1 MGNSESNFIP
11 GGGSEGYHVL
21 RVQPN
26 SPGEAAGLEPF
37 FDFIVAIGNTR
48 LDKDN
53 DTLKRVLEDHI
64 ERPLELTVY
73 NSKTQTVRQTQI
85 TPSNVWGGQ
94 GKLGVSIRFCSFE
107 GANENV
113 WHVISVKPN
122 SPALQAGLI
131 SDTDYILGAESVL
144 NQADDLIA
152 LVQANEGKPVKLY
165 VYNVEHDNVREVTLT
180 PNSNWGGEGCLGCDI
195 GFGYLHRIPTYFDR
209 SKPISTGGGVEMP
222 ADNTPNTA
230 EYFKK
235 DRETNNQHDH
245 SECGGHGH
253 SHDGHSHSHDGHSH
267 NFTVPE
273 SKPIDEQ
280 PVSIFPSIPPPKPIP
295 QTFEPPTNVPI
306 NPYQNTYGAPPTF
319 PTATVHPTPIVGGTQ
334 DDKSQPL
341 PEIENLNIN
350 ERNVPNF
357 SNKVETSNEEST
369 QEPRLD
375 LQHGQNISH
384 VTPVQQ
390 SETPSYPLASVQP
403 MPQQRQEAHVTP
415 KQQNIPLVAPLPR
428 EGSNFNQH
436 SYHQSQDGQQNN
448 YFMPSPPSEGA
459 PYYPPNVSAVPPM
472 PVSNSP
478 YNFQHSQP
486 PSVSSAS
493 NPYQTPTQYYNNQPT
508 CYQNP
513 YYPPTTNYGQT
524 APPLVPPMF
533 ADQHMGITTPPIN
546 NGMNYNIGYTQ
557 PQINFP
563 MPPLSSMG
571 INELV
576 PPPTNMQS
584 EEKS

>member
-122 SPALQAGLI
+122 SPASQAGLI

-165 VYNVEHDNVREVTLT
+165 VYNVKQDNVREVILT

-195 GFGYLHRIPTYFDR
+195 GFGYLHRIPTYYDR
-209 SKPISTGGGVEMP
+209 SKPISTGVPMDMP
-222 ADNTPNTA
+222 IDNTPNTA
-230 EYFKK
+230 EYLKK
-235 DRETNNQHDH
+235 GCEDNVNHPHDH
-245 SECGGHGH
+245 LECEGHTNDGYPQNLPPGG
-253 SHDGHSHSHDGHSH
+253 
-267 NFTVPE
+267 E
-273 SKPIDEQ
+273 KIIEEQ
-280 PVSIFPSIPPPKPIP
+280 PVSIFSSIPPPPKPIP
-295 QTFEPPTNVPI
+295 QTFEPPTNVPV
-306 NPYQNTYGAPPTF
+306 NLYQNTYGAPPNF
-319 PTATVHPTPIVGGTQ
+319 PTATVYPTPIVNEAHDEEGKRLPDIEDTNN
-334 DDKSQPL
+334 KNNSQEP
-341 PEIENLNIN
+341 
-350 ERNVPNF
+350 
-357 SNKVETSNEEST
+357 KVEV
-369 QEPRLD
+369 
-375 LQHGQNISH
+375 QHGQNVSH
-384 VTPVQQ
+384 VMPVQQ
-390 SETPSYPLASVQP
+390 CESPNYPLASVPP
-403 MPQQRQEAHVTP
+403 MPQQRQEAHVAP

-428 EGSNFNQH
+428 EGSTFTQH
-436 SYHQSQDGQQNN
+436 SYHQTQESQQNN
-448 YFMPSPPSEGA
+448 YFMPPPVSEPSA
-459 PYYPPNVSAVPPM
+459 FYPSNVSAVPPM
-472 PVSNSP
+472 PIPNTG
-478 YNFQHSQP
+478 YNFQQP
-486 PSVSSAS
+486 QPSPMGGGGGQP

-508 CYQNP
+508 NYQNP
-513 YYPPTTNYGQT
+513 YYTPSTTTGTNCGQI

-546 NGMNYNIGYTQ
+546 GINYNIGYTQ
-557 PQINFP
+557 PPINFP

-576 PPPTNMQS
+576 PPPVNMQN
-584 EEKS
+584 EENS

>member
-122 SPALQAGLI
+122 SPASQAGLI

-165 VYNVEHDNVREVTLT
+165 VYNVKQDNVREVTLT

-195 GFGYLHRIPTYFDR
+195 GFGYLHRIPIYYDR
-209 SKPISTGGGVEMP
+209 SKPISTGVMMDMP
-222 ADNTPNTA
+222 VDNTPNTA

-235 DRETNNQHDH
+235 DCEDKNNHQHNHLECDSH
-245 SECGGHGH
+245 SNHGH
-253 SHDGHSHSHDGHSH
+253 SH
-267 NFTVPE
+267 NIPPTE
-273 SKPIDEQ
+273 AKAIDEQ
-280 PVSIFPSIPPPKPIP
+280 PVSIFSSIPPPPKPIP
-295 QTFEPPTNVPI
+295 QTFEPPTNVPV
-306 NPYQNTYGAPPTF
+306 NLYQNTYGAPPNF
-319 PTATVHPTPIVGGTQ
+319 PTATVHPTPIVNETH
-334 DDKSQPL
+334 DEESKKL
-341 PEIENLNIN
+341 PNIENLNIN
-350 ERNVPNF
+350 ETTPVNIIPVSETCNENHSQEP
-357 SNKVETSNEEST
+357 KVE
-369 QEPRLD
+369 
-375 LQHGQNISH
+375 LQHGQNVSH
-384 VTPVQQ
+384 VMPVQHCE
-390 SETPSYPLASVQP
+390 SPSYPLASVPP
-403 MPQQRQEAHVTP
+403 MPQQRQEAHITP

-428 EGSNFNQH
+428 EGSTFSQH
-436 SYHQSQDGQQNN
+436 SYHQTQDNQQNN
-448 YFMPSPPSEGA
+448 YFMPPPPVSEPSA
-459 PYYPPNVSAVPPM
+459 YYPSNVSAVPPM
-472 PVSNSP
+472 PVSNAP
-478 YNFQHSQP
+478 YNFQQAQHSSMSGQP
-486 PSVSSAS
+486 S
-493 NPYQTPTQYYNNQPT
+493 PYQTPTQYYNNQPT
-508 CYQNP
+508 NYQNP
-513 YYPPTTNYGQT
+513 YYTPTTNYGQT

-533 ADQHMGITTPPIN
+533 ADQHMNITTPPIN
-546 NGMNYNIGYTQ
+546 GMNYNMGYQQ

-576 PPPTNMQS
+576 PPPVNMQN